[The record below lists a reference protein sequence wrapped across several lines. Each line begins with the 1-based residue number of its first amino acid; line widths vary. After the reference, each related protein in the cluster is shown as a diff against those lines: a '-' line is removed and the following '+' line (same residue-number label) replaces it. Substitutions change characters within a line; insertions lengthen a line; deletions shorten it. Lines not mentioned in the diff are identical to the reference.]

1 MSKFLI
7 AIQWNGR
14 IGDTFYF
21 LNGYV
26 EFENMRKLPLKI
38 KMFFAIVSISKL
50 FTVRILTFEYLSI
63 SMRSWLE
70 RVSESLDFNPS
81 RSKNP
86 LVCLSFTSVSFRQFF
101 SSWNLWI
108 IVDMVETHSEQV
120 WSHQQNDQVSE
131 SLAHIN
137 YVSNSPFHFEHFH
150 EANQSRWNLDNH

>member
-86 LVCLSFTSVSFRQFF
+86 LVCLSFTSVSFKTVFF
-101 SSWNLWI
+101 VLKFMNYCWHGRNSFRTGLIPSTKWSSKWKLGPYQLCI
-108 IVDMVETHSEQV
+108 K
-120 WSHQQNDQVSE
+120 
-131 SLAHIN
+131 
-137 YVSNSPFHFEHFH
+137 
-150 EANQSRWNLDNH
+150 